1 MTTQDE
7 AWFDDA
13 AGPLIRPYTVTGG
26 RTRSGNIGL
35 DLLTL
40 VVATA
45 SVTDAVAMPP
55 EYGRIVRLCQQPLSV
70 AEVAA
75 YLQLPLPVVKVL
87 LGDLIE
93 RRHVMSHSAASVTA
107 APDERILQAVL
118 DGIRR
123 L

>member
-1 MTTQDE
+1 MQQDE

-13 AGPLIRPYTVTGG
+13 AGPLYRPYTVTGG
-26 RTRSGNIGL
+26 RTKTDAQIGL

-40 VVATA
+40 VVALTSA
-45 SVTDAVAMPP
+45 GDAAGLPN
-55 EYGRIVRLCQQPLSV
+55 EYARIVRLCQQPLSV

-75 YLQLPLPVVKVL
+75 YLELPLPVVKVL
-87 LGDLIE
+87 LADLIE
-93 RRHVMSHSAASVTA
+93 QHHVIFRSSAPVTA